1 MLVGCKTHIEKK
13 VTSFEAGNAF
23 SPETQYIISDSF
35 NPNGLRCIAV
45 GAILDLTKKSQFQS
59 LNKSQLVRRAVYGV
73 LSTKNYIDVELSRV
87 DHVLSDPDRDTLDE
101 LKCDAILTGQINE
114 FKNSSLIT
122 YSVTTVELNL
132 KLTDKYGKILWQGQH
147 AANSRDGTL
156 PLSPLSLVSGVLVAQ
171 MNRDDEVALQ
181 MVDSA
186 ARRILNTLPDRDELD
201 LVEAF
206 SAEFDS
212 YKSENLNMLS
222 QAKTSTQLLAQGK
235 YEEALIMAKQEA
247 EENPQDEQPLI
258 IASRA
263 SLLLGNYKSA
273 SDYALKAVI
282 KNEFNREGLTA
293 LGSSYIKLKKL
304 KLAEGAFV
312 KLVRSEKNKPHD
324 WLHLALVQ
332 QAQNNLSA
340 ASENLLKAGEIGLSR
355 GDYQTTYKSLN
366 KLKLLSPESSNAHKN
381 YLELGLK
388 VSNFLEIKNREM

>member
-1 MLVGCKTHIEKK
+1 MGR
-13 VTSFEAGNAF
+13 S
-23 SPETQYIISDSF
+23 
-35 NPNGLRCIAV
+35 
-45 GAILDLTKKSQFQS
+45 
-59 LNKSQLVRRAVYGV
+59 
-73 LSTKNYIDVELSRV
+73 
-87 DHVLSDPDRDTLDE
+87 
-101 LKCDAILTGQINE
+101 
-114 FKNSSLIT
+114 
-122 YSVTTVELNL
+122 
-132 KLTDKYGKILWQGQH
+132 LWQGQH

-181 MVDSA
+181 MVDTA

-212 YKSENLNMLS
+212 NKPENLNVLS

-273 SDYALKAVI
+273 SDYAVKAVI
-282 KNEFNREGLTA
+282 KNDLNREGLTA

-312 KLVRSEKNKPHD
+312 KLVRSEK
-324 WLHLALVQ
+324 
-332 QAQNNLSA
+332 
-340 ASENLLKAGEIGLSR
+340 ISR
-355 GDYQTTYKSLN
+355 MTGCIL
-366 KLKLLSPESSNAHKN
+366 P
-381 YLELGLK
+381 
-388 VSNFLEIKNREM
+388 